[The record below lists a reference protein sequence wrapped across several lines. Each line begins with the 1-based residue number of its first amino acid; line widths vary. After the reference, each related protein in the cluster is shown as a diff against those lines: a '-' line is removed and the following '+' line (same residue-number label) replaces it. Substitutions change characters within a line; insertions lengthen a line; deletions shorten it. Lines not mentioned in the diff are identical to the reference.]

1 MQAVRGFITKT
12 TISRSAPLSRLGA
25 TTVNRMASTLHRQQQ
40 QQTGILAS
48 LYNNSNRAVIAQQY
62 QSRTFV
68 SPSRILFA
76 ADSADVDKGVQNI
89 TDLFMVARDELEYAE
104 EARGSVYYNDDKETA
119 RQAVQETLDAYDVL
133 LTDLNDA
140 QKLDVQRKIGLKIM
154 ELKSQ
159 LDALNAE
166 ELE

>member
-1 MQAVRGFITKT
+1 MFSTTTRSILLKSRTAHAISSARLISTSRQVVVVPVMRRAVVQCRHEQG
-12 TISRSAPLSRLGA
+12 
-25 TTVNRMASTLHRQQQ
+25 QQQ
-40 QQTGILAS
+40 QQ
-48 LYNNSNRAVIAQQY
+48 QQR
-62 QSRTFV
+62 SFV
-68 SPSRILFA
+68 SVSRVSFA
-76 ADSADVDKGVQNI
+76 GVDVDKHVQTI
-89 TDLFMVARDELEYAE
+89 TDQFIEARDELEYAE

-119 RQAVQETLDAYDVL
+119 RQAVQQCLDTYDNL
-133 LTDLNDA
+133 LKELDND

>member
-1 MQAVRGFITKT
+1 M
-12 TISRSAPLSRLGA
+12 
-25 TTVNRMASTLHRQQQ
+25 
-40 QQTGILAS
+40 
-48 LYNNSNRAVIAQQY
+48 
-62 QSRTFV
+62 
-68 SPSRILFA
+68 
-76 ADSADVDKGVQNI
+76 
-89 TDLFMVARDELEYAE
+89 EYAE

-133 LTDLNDA
+133 LKDLNDA

>member
-1 MQAVRGFITKT
+1 MQAARGLIAKT
-12 TISRSAPLSRLGA
+12 TRTSFRLGA
-25 TTVNRMASTLHRQQQ
+25 TTRIVSSLHRQQ
-40 QQTGILAS
+40 S
-48 LYNNSNRAVIAQQY
+48 LHFINHRAAVVAGPVAQQHI
-62 QSRTFV
+62 RTFIT
-68 SPSRILFA
+68 PSRILFA
-76 ADSADVDKGVQNI
+76 SNAADVDKGVQNI

-133 LTDLNDA
+133 LTDLDDA

>member
-1 MQAVRGFITKT
+1 MFSAKSLILRARTPLQQAARQSIVLPLITRQPRS
-12 TISRSAPLSRLGA
+12 ILSAVVASRSQQAPQER
-25 TTVNRMASTLHRQQQ
+25 TLFTPTR
-40 QQTGILAS
+40 A
-48 LYNNSNRAVIAQQY
+48 LY
-62 QSRTFV
+62 
-68 SPSRILFA
+68 A
-76 ADSADVDKGVQNI
+76 ANTEDIEKGVQNI
-89 TDLFMVARDELEYAE
+89 TDLFMIARDELEYAD

-119 RQAVQETLDAYDVL
+119 RQAVQECLTSYDQL
-133 LTDLNDA
+133 LQDLNDA

>member
-1 MQAVRGFITKT
+1 MQAVRVLIVKT
-12 TISRSAPLSRLGA
+12 RAPLLIQGA
-25 TTVNRMASTLHRQQQ
+25 AATRMTSSFRHQQPA
-40 QQTGILAS
+40 LAVSS
-48 LYNNSNRAVIAQQY
+48 LYSYNYNNRAAPGAQQR
-62 QSRTFV
+62 RTFV
-68 SPSRILFA
+68 SPSRVLFVEA
-76 ADSADVDKGVQNI
+76 ADIDKGVQNI
-89 TDLFMVARDELEYAE
+89 TDLFMIARDELEYAE

-119 RQAVQETLDAYDVL
+119 RQAVQETLTAYDVL
-133 LTDLNDA
+133 LQDLDDA

>member
-1 MQAVRGFITKT
+1 MHAARGLITKT
-12 TISRSAPLSRLGA
+12 ATRCAPLFRLGA
-25 TTVNRMASTLHRQQQ
+25 TNTTRMASFLHRQH
-40 QQTGILAS
+40 QTPATLA
-48 LYNNSNRAVIAQQY
+48 NRAVVVAQQQY

-76 ADSADVDKGVQNI
+76 ADSTDVDKGVQNI
-89 TDLFMVARDELEYAE
+89 TDLFMIARDELEYAE

-133 LTDLNDA
+133 LKDLDDA

>member
-1 MQAVRGFITKT
+1 MV
-12 TISRSAPLSRLGA
+12 SS
-25 TTVNRMASTLHRQQQ
+25 LHRQQ
-40 QQTGILAS
+40 S
-48 LYNNSNRAVIAQQY
+48 LSFINNNRAAVVAGPVVQHQIRTFLAP
-62 QSRTFV
+62 SRT
-68 SPSRILFA
+68 LFA
-76 ADSADVDKGVQNI
+76 ANTADVDKGVQNI

-119 RQAVQETLDAYDVL
+119 RQAVQETLDAYNVL
-133 LTDLNDA
+133 LTDLDDA

>member
-1 MQAVRGFITKT
+1 MQAARGLIAKT
-12 TISRSAPLSRLGA
+12 TRTPFRLGA
-25 TTVNRMASTLHRQQQ
+25 TRMMSSLPCQHHSIYLNRAAGGPAAQQRQQ
-40 QQTGILAS
+40 
-48 LYNNSNRAVIAQQY
+48 
-62 QSRTFV
+62 QSRTFIA
-68 SPSRILFA
+68 PSRILFA
-76 ADSADVDKGVQNI
+76 ANSADVDKGVQNI
-89 TDLFMVARDELEYAE
+89 TDLFMIARDELEYAE

-133 LTDLNDA
+133 LTDLDDA

>member
-1 MQAVRGFITKT
+1 MLSAKSLILRA
-12 TISRSAPLSRLGA
+12 RAPLQQAARQSNVLPLITRQPRSMPSA
-25 TTVNRMASTLHRQQQ
+25 VVAFRSQPTLQE
-40 QQTGILAS
+40 
-48 LYNNSNRAVIAQQY
+48 
-62 QSRTFV
+62 RTLFTPTRV
-68 SPSRILFA
+68 AFA
-76 ADSADVDKGVQNI
+76 ANTADIEKGVQNI
-89 TDLFMVARDELEYAE
+89 TDLFMVARDELEYAD

-119 RQAVQETLDAYDVL
+119 RQAVQECLTSYDELLKDLD
-133 LTDLNDA
+133 DA

>member
-1 MQAVRGFITKT
+1 MLSARSLILRARSPLQQAICQSNV
-12 TISRSAPLSRLGA
+12 
-25 TTVNRMASTLHRQQQ
+25 
-40 QQTGILAS
+40 LAS
-48 LYNNSNRAVIAQQY
+48 VVRQRPMANAVAFRAKQHQY
-62 QSRTFV
+62 EQERTFV
-68 SPSRILFA
+68 SPSRVLFTA
-76 ADSADVDKGVQNI
+76 ANAEVEKGVQNI

-104 EARGSVYYNDDKETA
+104 EARGSVYYNEDKETA
-119 RQAVQETLDAYDVL
+119 RQAVQECLDSYDVL
-133 LTDLNDA
+133 LKDLDDA

>member
-1 MQAVRGFITKT
+1 MQPAKSLLLRAR
-12 TISRSAPLSRLGA
+12 RSILVKPNVLSLIP
-25 TTVNRMASTLHRQQQ
+25 RQQPMSHMHSTALLVRAKQ
-40 QQTGILAS
+40 QWQS
-48 LYNNSNRAVIAQQY
+48 LNQQ

-68 SPSRILFA
+68 SPSRVMFA
-76 ADSADVDKGVQNI
+76 ANSADIEKGVQNI
-89 TDLFMVARDELEYAE
+89 TDLFMIARDELEYAE

-119 RQAVQETLDAYDVL
+119 KEAVQECLSSYDQLLKDLD
-133 LTDLNDA
+133 DA

>member
-1 MQAVRGFITKT
+1 MLSAT
-12 TISRSAPLSRLGA
+12 RSSVSAIRRFTPLIAMRLQ
-25 TTVNRMASTLHRQQQ
+25 SLHSSAANHNAFFARQLVAQQQ
-40 QQTGILAS
+40 QQQQQ
-48 LYNNSNRAVIAQQY
+48 RA
-62 QSRTFV
+62 FV
-68 SPSRILFA
+68 SPSLTFRTS
-76 ADSADVDKGVQNI
+76 SATDIDKGVQEI

-119 RQAVQETLDAYDVL
+119 RQAVQECLDTYDAL
-133 LTDLNDA
+133 LKNCNEE
-140 QKLDVQRKIGLKIM
+140 QKLDIQRKIGLKIL